1 MKQKRQKVAILISGH
16 IRSYETCL
24 EKINKIKEY
33 FDADIF
39 IHTWRYEN
47 VDKDCWHITEDFKIA
62 EDIEYYLNST
72 LNPKVL
78 LVEDQKE
85 IRKKFLKKLF
95 ISKKNIDTIP
105 GFYFQYYG
113 VIEAYNIFK
122 KYKSKKKINYDTL
135 IRYRFDIIPQDID
148 NLILDIKESH
158 ESSYSY
164 VSEHNW
170 AQILNIY
177 FDGIFISSDLIYSL
191 KIELLKENLKNKKY
205 QNNLIFFPEMLYS
218 YTVRKVT
225 KRIKIIN
232 SKIGI
237 CRSNGK
243 LIPTFSKSNN
253 KFKTNLNS
261 SLKVLIFLLK
271 RFFKFKKKQYK
282 F

>member
-1 MKQKRQKVAILISGH
+1 M
-16 IRSYETCL
+16 
-24 EKINKIKEY
+24 
-33 FDADIF
+33 
-39 IHTWRYEN
+39 
-47 VDKDCWHITEDFKIA
+47 
-62 EDIEYYLNST
+62 
-72 LNPKVL
+72 
-78 LVEDQKE
+78 
-85 IRKKFLKKLF
+85 
-95 ISKKNIDTIP
+95 
-105 GFYFQYYG
+105 
-113 VIEAYNIFK
+113 
-122 KYKSKKKINYDTL
+122 
-135 IRYRFDIIPQDID
+135 
-148 NLILDIKESH
+148 ILDIKESN

-225 KRIKIIN
+225 KKIKIIN

-261 SLKVLIFLLK
+261 SLKVLIFLLQ
-271 RFFKFKKKQYK
+271 RIFKFKKKQYK

>member
-47 VDKDCWHITEDFKIA
+47 IDKDSWNITEDFKIT
-62 EDIEYYLNST
+62 EDIEFYLNST

-85 IRKKFLKKLF
+85 IRKKFLKKFF

-158 ESSYSY
+158 ESCYSY

-170 AQILNIY
+170 AQILKIY

-205 QNNLIFFPEMLYS
+205 QNNLIFFQKCYIHIL
-218 YTVRKVT
+218 
-225 KRIKIIN
+225 
-232 SKIGI
+232 
-237 CRSNGK
+237 
-243 LIPTFSKSNN
+243 
-253 KFKTNLNS
+253 
-261 SLKVLIFLLK
+261 
-271 RFFKFKKKQYK
+271 
-282 F
+282 